1 MEGGVTGLV
10 VYWDLAALVTGA
22 ADDLLL
28 QGEDSLWLTGERVET
43 HNTHGTGCTLSSAI
57 ASNLALGYS
66 LADSVARAKAYIT
79 AALKA
84 GLDLGRGNGPLDHMA
99 LLSD

>member
-1 MEGGVTGLV
+1 MRFICFI
-10 VYWDLAALVTGA
+10 Y
-22 ADDLLL
+22 
-28 QGEDSLWLTGERVET
+28 
-43 HNTHGTGCTLSSAI
+43 HGTGCTLSSAI